1 MLEFV
6 RIYEGSQCF
15 DEAVAIYESS
25 FPEAERIPVDEIIRG
40 YDGLD
45 CRFEAVYD
53 DGMLSCIVFTVSDG
67 SLLFLYYLATR
78 ADLRSK
84 GIGGRVL
91 ETVYARGGLPMALNV
106 ELVDPSYEDH
116 EIRARRRDFYLRHG
130 FSDTGR
136 VLVDEQGSF
145 NVLCRGEFDAD
156 RYLRFLNSFGTEDCR
171 YLRSAGSC
179 RK

>member
-6 RIYEGSQCF
+6 RMQRGMPGF
-15 DEAVAIYESS
+15 DEAAAIYESS
-25 FPEAERIPVDEIIRG
+25 FPEAERIPMDEIVGG
-40 YDGLD
+40 YEGLES
-45 CRFEAVYD
+45 RFEAVYD
-53 DGMLSCIVFTVSDG
+53 DGTLSCIVFTVSDG

-78 ADLRSK
+78 SDLRSK

-91 ETVYARGGLPMALNV
+91 EEVYSRGGLPMVLNV
-106 ELVDPSYEDH
+106 ELVDPSFDDH

-130 FSDTGR
+130 FADTGR

-171 YLRSAGSC
+171 YLRSARSG
-179 RK
+179 